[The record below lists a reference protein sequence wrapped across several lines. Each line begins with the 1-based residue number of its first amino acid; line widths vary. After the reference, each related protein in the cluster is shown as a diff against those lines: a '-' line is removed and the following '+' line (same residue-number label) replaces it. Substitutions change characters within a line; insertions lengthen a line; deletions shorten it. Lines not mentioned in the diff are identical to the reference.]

1 MYCERSKPMCKV
13 LLIIAS
19 IILSACAG
27 KTDLTKGQVIGIVG
41 GGVIGTYVGNYLGSG
56 SGNLLFMVAGASLGG
71 LTGYAYGNELVP
83 SDRAEFKKSAKVA
96 MDRMKDGE
104 VYSWVN
110 KDTGIAGT
118 IKPTRSYYAENGK
131 YCREFLATISTI
143 KTVGKADGLACKIGA
158 NAWFINSQ
166 V

>member
-1 MYCERSKPMCKV
+1 MSKV
-13 LLIIAS
+13 LLIIVS
-19 IILSACAG
+19 LVLTACTG
-27 KTDLTKGQVIGIVG
+27 KTDLTKGQVIGIIG
-41 GGVIGTYVGNYLGSG
+41 GGVIGSYVGNYLGSG

-71 LTGYAYGNELVP
+71 LTGYAYGDELVP
-83 SDRAEFKKSAKVA
+83 SDQAEFKKSAKFA
-96 MDRMKDGE
+96 MDKMKDGE

-118 IKPTRSYYAENGK
+118 IKPTRSYYAQNGK

-143 KTVGKADGLACKIGA
+143 KNVGRADGLACKIGR
-158 NAWFINSQ
+158 NAWFVDSR